1 MMPVEDFEALAL
13 ASPETVTLELSNGR
27 LEVKPVADGDHDEII
42 MRFAM
47 QCVQQRPELRLYR
60 ARGLRV
66 GGARNDR
73 ARPDGTLA
81 RMGRF
86 AGDGEWSSPEHIL
99 MTRS

>member
-1 MMPVEDFEALAL
+1 MMPVEDFEALG
-13 ASPETVTLELSNGR
+13 PR
-27 LEVKPVADGDHDEII
+27 LPRDRDVGAEQ
-42 MRFAM
+42 R
-47 QCVQQRPELRLYR
+47 QRPELRLYR

-81 RMGRF
+81 RVGRF